1 MKKLFRKIWDL
12 IVWCWNNP
20 VLKYIFFGG
29 CATLVNLG
37 SYYIIR
43 LVTNLDINTA
53 NTISICIAILFAY
66 VTNSIFVFE
75 SKAVGL
81 KEKLHEFV
89 KFVSARLITMVVEI
103 GGVWL
108 MVDALH
114 MNEFVSKFVIQ
125 FIVLALNY
133 VFSKFLIFTKKGDQ
147 EEINVR

>member
-1 MKKLFRKIWDL
+1 MKKLFGKIWDL

-133 VFSKFLIFTKKGDQ
+133 VFSKFLIFTKKGD
-147 EEINVR
+147 